1 MLDEKNKRKN
11 IYFQRN
17 EITEYNVY
25 KNLAQRAKG
34 NNTEVL
40 NKISVDELCH
50 YNKWKKFTLA
60 SIVARS

>member
-1 MLDEKNKRKN
+1 MKKLKKK
-11 IYFQRN
+11 ICFQRN

-40 NKISVDELCH
+40 NKISENELHH

-60 SIVARS
+60 S

>member
-1 MLDEKNKRKN
+1 MKKLKKK
-11 IYFQRN
+11 ICFQRN

-40 NKISVDELCH
+40 NKILENELHH

-60 SIVARS
+60 S